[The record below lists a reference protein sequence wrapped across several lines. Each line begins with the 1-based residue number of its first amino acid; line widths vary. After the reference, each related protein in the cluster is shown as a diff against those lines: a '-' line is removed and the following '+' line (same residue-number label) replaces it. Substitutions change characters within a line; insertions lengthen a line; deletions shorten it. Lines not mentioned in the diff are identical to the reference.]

1 MWLQT
6 YQTTNSC
13 KKKEPC
19 LDQRRP
25 PKQKHVHGPRTYWWR
40 GRDIIA
46 IFRQRFWTTLVRFMI
61 PKCSY
66 ATFFISIPPCFRNNP
81 NTKVKSYVFRPGW
94 NLWTVYW
101 LQHFLNRPGN
111 MNQWIIAA
119 GIYHPGTH
127 NIPLPNPIFR
137 SKLGHFIANM
147 SVYHLRVQLWRVPL
161 LMFQFVDCCVH
172 FVCQMEAHSQFQN
185 FVPVFV
191 PHHHM
196 QKWHVH

>member
-1 MWLQT
+1 MQKKGTLPWPTSPTKTETCPRASHVLVMWTWHNCNFSPAFLNNT
-6 YQTTNSC
+6 VTIHDS
-13 KKKEPC
+13 E
-19 LDQRRP
+19 
-25 PKQKHVHGPRTYWWR
+25 
-40 GRDIIA
+40 
-46 IFRQRFWTTLVRFMI
+46 
-61 PKCSY
+61 CSY
-66 ATFFISIPPCFRNNP
+66 ATFFYFDPAMFSQP

-101 LQHFLNRPGN
+101 LQHFLNLPGN

-127 NIPLPNPIFR
+127 NIPLPNPILR

-147 SVYHLRVQLWRVPL
+147 SVYHLRVQLWRVPV

-185 FVPVFV
+185 SVPVFV